1 MTKVLIAESID
12 VNVLAE
18 ISKNSPI
25 EFVYK
30 PDITPTELENEIAEY
45 NGLIVRPKAV
55 SEKVIN
61 NAPNLKLVIRGGA
74 GVNSIALEACKQY
87 GVIVENTPGLNSDAT
102 AEYTMLL
109 MLELIRKKFVRESD
123 DKTRLGNPG
132 NPELYMAGEL
142 RGKKLGIVGL
152 GNIGFRVACIAEAF
166 GMEVMFFVRQIK
178 KMPYDQTDNIE
189 EFLKFGHD
197 IISLHIPLTPETKHF
212 FGDLA
217 FNLMKQDTILIN
229 TARPQLVDF
238 SALKHAIE
246 NGTIS
251 GFAIDGDYELV
262 EPFVKMDVN
271 KVGIITHHIADATF
285 EAQANITKQALKQAI
300 AYFEKGEIINR
311 VA

>member
-1 MTKVLIAESID
+1 MTKILIAESVD

-18 ISKNSPI
+18 ISKNSQI

-30 PDITPTELENEIAEY
+30 PDISPAELETEIAEY
-45 NGLIVRPKAV
+45 NGLIVRPKIV
-55 SEKVIN
+55 SEKAIN
-61 NAPNLKLVIRGGA
+61 NAQNLKLVVRGGA
-74 GVNSIALEACKQY
+74 GVNSIALEACKQR

-102 AEYTMLL
+102 AEFSILM
-109 MLELIRKKFVRESD
+109 MLELIRKNFVRKSD
-123 DKTRLGNPG
+123 DQTRLGKPSS
-132 NPELYMAGEL
+132 PELYMSGEL

-166 GMEVMFFVRQIK
+166 GMEVMFYVREIK
-178 KMPYDQTDNIE
+178 KMPYDQTDNME
-189 EFLKFGHD
+189 KFLKHGHD

-217 FNLMKQDTILIN
+217 FNLMKQNTILIN
-229 TARPQLVDF
+229 TARPQLVDV

-246 NGTIS
+246 NGTIA

-262 EPFVKMDVN
+262 EPFAKIDTG

-285 EAQANITKQALKQAI
+285 EAQANITKQALKQII
-300 AYFEKGEIINR
+300 AYFEKGEVINR